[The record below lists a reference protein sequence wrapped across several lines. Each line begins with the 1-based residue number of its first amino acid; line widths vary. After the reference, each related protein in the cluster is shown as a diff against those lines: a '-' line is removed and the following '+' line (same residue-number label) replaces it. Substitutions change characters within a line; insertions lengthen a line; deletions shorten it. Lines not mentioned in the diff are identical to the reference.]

1 VSLTWTWTP
10 FDAMSPRTVYAVMA
24 LRQEVFVVEQDCA
37 YLDADGHDFGAMHLL
52 GHLEGSLVAYVRA
65 FGPGQFYAEASIG
78 RVITAAA
85 IRGRGHG
92 RPLMQEA
99 MRRVA
104 LAWGPCPIKIAAQ
117 SHLRAYYESLGFAV
131 CGEEYLEDGIPHLPM
146 RTHNDCSASEF

>member
-1 VSLTWTWTP
+1 MQWQCLT
-10 FDAMSPRTVYAVMA
+10 FDQLTTTQLYAVMR
-24 LRQEVFVVEQDCA
+24 LRQAVFVVEQDCA

-52 GHLEGSLVAYVRA
+52 GHLDGSLVAYVRA

-78 RVITAAA
+78 RVFTSAA

-104 LAWGPCPIKIAAQ
+104 MEWGPCPIKIAAQ

-131 CGEEYLEDGIPHLPM
+131 CGQEYLEDGIPHLPM
-146 RTHNDCSASEF
+146 RTRDDGSTGEF